1 MCVEGSALWAQY
13 WGRAFPP
20 QLHFYPTLGLGPS
33 STGLVLREIWAPE
46 DLSGHW
52 EEDLG
57 LAPPSQEH
65 QASPYKRG
73 AAAVVQDIHILGG
86 LNWLGLN
93 WEKAGT

>member
-1 MCVEGSALWAQY
+1 MWRGPHCGPSTVVGQS
-13 WGRAFPP
+13 PP

-57 LAPPSQEH
+57 LAAPSQEH
-65 QASPYKRG
+65 QASTYKRWELLLLFRTSTSW
-73 AAAVVQDIHILGG
+73 VV
-86 LNWLGLN
+86 
-93 WEKAGT
+93 